1 MYCTKIHE
9 EKEMKMLLP
18 THVVPI
24 RPTHHLRGYL
34 RMERVGHDGA
44 RLKNGIKILF
54 FQMVTVHYIFKW
66 LLSC

>member
-1 MYCTKIHE
+1 MTKNMYCTKIHE

-34 RMERVGHDGA
+34 RMERVGHD
-44 RLKNGIKILF
+44 
-54 FQMVTVHYIFKW
+54 
-66 LLSC
+66 